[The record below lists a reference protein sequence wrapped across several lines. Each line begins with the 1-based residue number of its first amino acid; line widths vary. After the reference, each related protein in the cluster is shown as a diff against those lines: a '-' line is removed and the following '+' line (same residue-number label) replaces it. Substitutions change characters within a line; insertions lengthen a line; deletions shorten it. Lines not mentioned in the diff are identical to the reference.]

1 MNEFEQQVLASIH
14 DIELKVTKEISE
26 LRGEIS
32 SLRDIVE
39 RNITIDTDRL
49 NNHGKDIDEH
59 SKQLAKFEE
68 WKTQLEERQEEKDK
82 QVSNRIAVSQSISTV
97 AAVLIAFLLSKFL

>member
-49 NNHGKDIDEH
+49 NNHGKDIDKH
-59 SKQLAKFEE
+59 SEQLAKFEE
-68 WKTQLEERQEEKDK
+68 WKEQYEK
-82 QVSNRIAVSQSISTV
+82 QVSHRIAISQSISTV
-97 AAVLIAFLLSKFL
+97 AAVLIAFVLSKFL